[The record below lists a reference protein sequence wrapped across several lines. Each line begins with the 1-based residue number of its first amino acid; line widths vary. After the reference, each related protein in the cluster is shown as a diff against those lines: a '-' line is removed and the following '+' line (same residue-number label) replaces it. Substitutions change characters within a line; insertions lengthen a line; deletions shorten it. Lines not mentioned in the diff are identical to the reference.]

1 MAAAPPF
8 NYRYPKSTIDNSQDF
23 IRFNIVKYVRGS
35 RDIKVL
41 EGQAVNLASDPN
53 NPNPTTNNPTATK
66 YVNYEEV
73 TVANTTLIG
82 GAAKGAPQGSIILP
96 IPSQLS
102 DTNATNFGESSL
114 NSFYAAAISKTLG
127 ITGSQTPEEFVS
139 KVGGLAVDAAQ
150 VAKDPRVAGIVK
162 LFAAQQAVSAL
173 GANISF
179 EQLFARTTGSVINPN
194 MELLFNGPTLRQ
206 FKFQFKFTPR
216 SQPEAQEVKNI
227 IKSFKKHMAPSG
239 GDKIFLK
246 TPDIFELS
254 YQGKSAEYLN
264 RFKLCALTNMSVN
277 YTGEGNYATYSDGAP
292 VSMIMDLA
300 FQELS
305 PVYQEDYNGVG
316 GVGY

>member
-1 MAAAPPF
+1 MATF

-23 IRFNIVKYVRGS
+23 IRFDIVKYARQS
-35 RDIKVL
+35 RDINVL
-41 EGQAVNLASDPN
+41 KGVGATNPAPKPGQDPD
-53 NPNPTTNNPTATK
+53 PSLTT
-66 YVNYEEV
+66 YSSFEEV

-82 GAAKGAPQGSIILP
+82 GAAKGDPQGSIILP

-114 NSFYAAAISKTLG
+114 NSFYAAAISSTLG
-127 ITGSQTPEEFVS
+127 ITGSQGPRDFIENIG
-139 KVGGLAVDAAQ
+139 KMAVNAAN
-150 VAKDPRVAGIVK
+150 VANDPQVAGILK
-162 LFAAQQAVSAL
+162 LFTAQQAISAL
-173 GANISF
+173 GANISLD
-179 EQLFARTTGSVINPN
+179 QLFTRTTGSVINPN

-227 IKSFKKHMAPSG
+227 IKSFKTHMAPSG
-239 GDKIFLK
+239 GNTNFLN

-254 YQGKSAEYLN
+254 YQGKAKDYLN

>member
-1 MAAAPPF
+1 MAAAPAF

-23 IRFNIVKYVRGS
+23 IQFNIFKYVRGS
-35 RDIKVL
+35 RDINVL
-41 EGQAVNLASDPN
+41 KGVDASNPAPAPGQKPDPTL
-53 NPNPTTNNPTATK
+53 TT
-66 YVNYEEV
+66 YGSFEEV
-73 TVANTTLIG
+73 TIANTTLIG
-82 GAAKGAPQGSIILP
+82 GGAKGDSQGSIILP

-102 DTNATNFGESSL
+102 DTNAANFGESSL
-114 NSFYAAAISKTLG
+114 NSFYAAAISSTLG
-127 ITGSQTPEEFVS
+127 ITGAQGPKEFIENIGKMAVS
-139 KVGGLAVDAAQ
+139 ASNVANDPQ
-150 VAKDPRVAGIVK
+150 VASILK
-162 LFAAQQAVSAL
+162 LFTAQQAVSAL

-179 EQLFARTTGSVINPN
+179 EQLFGRATGSIINPN

-216 SQPEAQEVKNI
+216 SQPEAKEVKNI

-239 GDKIFLK
+239 RDTNFLK
-246 TPDIFELS
+246 TPDVFELS
-254 YQGKSAEYLN
+254 YRGKSAEYLN
-264 RFKLCALTNMSVN
+264 KFKLCALTNMSVN

-305 PVYQEDYNGVG
+305 PVYQEDYKGVE

>member
-1 MAAAPPF
+1 MATF
-8 NYRYPKSTIDNSQDF
+8 NYRYPKSTIDNTQDF
-23 IRFNIVKYVRGS
+23 IQFNVVKYARAA
-35 RDIKVL
+35 RDITVL
-41 EGQAVNLASDPN
+41 KGTEPSNVAPPQGQK
-53 NPNPTTNNPTATK
+53 PNPSLFK
-66 YVNYEEV
+66 YNSFVEE
-73 TVANTTLIG
+73 TIANTTLIG
-82 GAAKGAPQGSIILP
+82 GATKGSPQGSILLP

-114 NSFYAAAISKTLG
+114 NSFYAAAISKTLD
-127 ITGSQTPEEFVS
+127 ITGASSPADFV
-139 KVGGLAVDAAQ
+139 KQVGGMAVDAATI
-150 VAKDPRVAGIVK
+150 ATDPRVAGIVK

-173 GANISF
+173 GANLSF
-179 EQLFARTTGSVINPN
+179 EQLFARTTGSIINPN

-206 FKFQFKFTPR
+206 FKFQFKMTPR
-216 SQPEAQEVKNI
+216 DQPEAQMCKNI
-227 IKSFKKHMAPSG
+227 IKAFKKHMAPSG
-239 GDKIFLK
+239 KNTNFLN

-254 YQGKSAEYLN
+254 YQGKAKDYLN